1 MKMTVLVE
9 NSTISNIYKKKH
21 GLSLHIESIDD
32 SILFDL
38 GPTRLY
44 QQNARD
50 LGVDLSMVNRVVIS
64 HGHIDHIGGLKY
76 IPESLNTY
84 IHAEALNPLYARL
97 PFGLKINIGLDNK
110 YKSSKNITLTKDL
123 YKISDR
129 LQLFSDVVDTS
140 PKTDK
145 QDYLLVLKDGELQ
158 IDDFKH
164 EQHLLINEK
173 NKNILVVGCA
183 HKGILNIIN
192 RAEELVGKELDYVI
206 GGFHL
211 KNPLLGRTDN
221 QKDIITLANKL
232 KTKKTIY
239 YTGHCTGKK
248 AYNILN
254 SILDQQLHTLST
266 GKVIEL

>member
-1 MKMTVLVE
+1 MKVTVLVE
-9 NSTISNIYKKKH
+9 NSTISNKYRKKH
-21 GLSLHIESIDD
+21 GLSLLIESIDE

-38 GPTRLY
+38 GQTYLY
-44 QQNARD
+44 RQNAEKLGAD
-50 LGVDLSMVNRVVIS
+50 LNKVNHVVIS

-76 IPESLNTY
+76 LPENINTY
-84 IHAEALNPLYARL
+84 IQEETLNSLYARL
-97 PFGLKINIGLDNK
+97 LFGLKIKLSLDNK
-110 YKSSKNITLTKDL
+110 YKSGNHIILTKDL

-129 LQLFSDVVDTS
+129 LQLFSDVVDSS

-211 KNPLLGRTDN
+211 KNPLLGRTVK

-232 KTKKTIY
+232 KAKKTIY